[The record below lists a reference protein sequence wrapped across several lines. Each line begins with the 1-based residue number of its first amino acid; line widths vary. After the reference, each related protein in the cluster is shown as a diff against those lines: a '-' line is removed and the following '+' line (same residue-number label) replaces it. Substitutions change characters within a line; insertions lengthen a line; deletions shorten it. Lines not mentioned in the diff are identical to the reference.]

1 MNTLFLIFNNQNV
14 PSPLLVFLGFSL
26 SGGRMGFP
34 GGTVV
39 KNPPTNARDARDA
52 GSIPGSGG
60 SPKKEMAT
68 QSSIPAWTIPWTKEP
83 GGLQSMGS
91 RRAGHN

>member
-1 MNTLFLIFNNQNV
+1 MNIIFLIFDNQDV
-14 PSPLLVFLGFSL
+14 LSPLLAFLGFSL
-26 SGGRMGFP
+26 GGGRMGFP

-60 SPKKEMAT
+60 FPKKEMAT
-68 QSSIPAWTIPWTKEP
+68 HSSIPAWRIPWTKEP
-83 GGLQSMGS
+83 GRLQSMKLQ
-91 RRAGHN
+91 RVRHN